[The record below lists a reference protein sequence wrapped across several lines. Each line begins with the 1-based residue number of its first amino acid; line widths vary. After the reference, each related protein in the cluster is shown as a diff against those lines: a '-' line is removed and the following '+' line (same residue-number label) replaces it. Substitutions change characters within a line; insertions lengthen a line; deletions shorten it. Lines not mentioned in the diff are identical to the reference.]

1 MSRSI
6 RSARL
11 RMASLCAGV
20 AMLCGVATA
29 HAAATKP
36 VFCAWDILGKA
47 GDSYAMVQD
56 YAVAMSKQGVD
67 FELKAY
73 IDERVAAEDFRTGQ
87 CAGVILTGFRARPYN
102 QLTGSLDSMG
112 STTVVKDGRIDLP
125 GSYDV
130 LRRMVAAFASPQAA
144 KMMVEGGNEIG
155 GIVPIGAAYPI
166 VRDRANAPLSALSGK
181 RLGAFDNDKAQAW
194 FAQKMG
200 AQPVSIDV
208 TSVGTKFNNGMMD
221 VIFLPAITY
230 RPFELAKGMGPKGAF
245 VKMPVMLPTFQVVLN
260 KAALPEGFGQAS
272 RSFWLGQYERAMGLI
287 AKAEASVPASAWHEL
302 PGNQIEPYV
311 DMLRQGRAQGV
322 EDGLY
327 SKRTLNLLKKARC
340 QVSAG
345 MAECATATEV
355 Q

>member
-1 MSRSI
+1 MSRSTI
-6 RSARL
+6 STRL
-11 RMASLCAGV
+11 RAAWLCAGV
-20 AMLCGVATA
+20 VTLCGLQPA
-29 HAAATKP
+29 HAASKP

-67 FELKAY
+67 FDLKAY

-112 STTVVKDGRIDLP
+112 STTVVKDGRIDMA

-130 LRRMVAAFASPQAA
+130 LRRMIAAFASPQAA
-144 KMMVEGGNEIG
+144 KMMVEGSNEIG

-221 VIFLPAITY
+221 VIYLPAVTY
-230 RPFELAKGMGPKGAF
+230 RPFELQKGMGPKGAF
-245 VKMPVMLPTFQVVLN
+245 LKFPVMLPTFQVVLN
-260 KAALPEGFGQAS
+260 RSALPEGFGQAS
-272 RSFWLGQYERAMGLI
+272 RAFWLSQFDRSMALVS
-287 AKAEASVPASAWHEL
+287 KAEASVPAPVWQELSADQL
-302 PGNQIEPYV
+302 APYV
-311 DMLRQGRAQGV
+311 DMLRQGRLQGV

-340 QVSAG
+340 QVSPAT
-345 MAECATATEV
+345 AECTSPTEV